1 MIDKKFIGR
10 KSPPLEVEVEKGQLR
25 FFAKV
30 VGESNPVYTDEASAR
45 KAGYRS
51 LPAPPTF
58 ILSLSLAQPDPFT
71 RYTEM
76 GINLENMLHGEQQ
89 FEYLA
94 PICAGDRITLESTI
108 VDIFEKK
115 GGALDFVIE
124 ETRASNQHNE
134 LVAKSIQTIIVRNG

>member
-1 MIDKKFIGR
+1 MIDKKFIGK
-10 KSPPLEVEVEKGQLR
+10 KSPPREVEVEKGQLR
-25 FFAKV
+25 FFAKA

-45 KAGYRS
+45 DAGYRS

-58 ILSLSLAQPDPFT
+58 VLSLNLAQPDPFSK
-71 RYTEM
+71 YTEM
-76 GINLENMLHGEQQ
+76 GVHLEKILHGEQQ

-115 GGALDFVIE
+115 GGALEFVIE
-124 ETRASNQHNE
+124 ETSASNQHNE
-134 LVAKSIQTIIVRNG
+134 LVARSVQTIIVRNG